1 MSKFQSE
8 KKSNLG
14 TWRRF
19 LCSPTLLDSST
30 SQEIWFGRQ
39 HSTLEF
45 EHQKY
50 LNLKLFDNI
59 GKAMENKHTRA
70 LTIKN
75 INLIQNPQI
84 SNGLGVRT
92 RIPTSKSCA
101 NHEHCTT
108 IACHDLGI
116 SCPNHIDHSRFSTMS
131 MITHETT
138 SYANHKH
145 CNVCYT
151 NEQCT
156 HVHE

>member
-1 MSKFQSE
+1 MSKFQSG
-8 KKSNLG
+8 KKCNLR
-14 TWRRF
+14 TWGRF
-19 LCSPTLLDSST
+19 LCSPMLLDSST
-30 SQEIWFGRQ
+30 SQEIWFGGE
-39 HSTLEF
+39 HSTLGF

-59 GKAMENKHTRA
+59 GKASKNKHTCA
-70 LTIKN
+70 LTTKN
-75 INLIQNPQI
+75 INLIQKPQI

-92 RIPTSKSCA
+92 KIRTSKSCA
-101 NHEHCTT
+101 NHEHCATM
-108 IACHDLGI
+108 ACHNLGV
-116 SCPNHIDHSRFSTMS
+116 CCANHTNHSPLSTMS

-138 SYANHKH
+138 SHANHKH